1 MTDIIAADPK
11 ICHGKPTIK
20 GTRIMVAN
28 ILSLYL
34 GGFREDKI
42 VEYYPELSKEDV
54 KATIDYARTLIPED
68 ELAGGGTNNG

>member
-1 MTDIIAADPK
+1 MSDLISADPK
-11 ICHGKPTIK
+11 ICHGKPTIA
-20 GTRIMVAN
+20 GTRIMIGN

-42 VEYYPELSKEDV
+42 MEYYPELTIETI

-68 ELAGGGTNNG
+68 EWEEGGSNGG

>member
-1 MTDIIAADPK
+1 MSDIISADPK

-42 VEYYPELSKEDV
+42 VEYYPELSNEDV

-68 ELAGGGTNNG
+68 ELEGGGTNNG